1 MTRSLRRS
9 RRAPKTKS
17 GYNVGDVV
25 QITRNGVVL
34 EGRLAQFLSEG
45 SSPNPRWLVKFDG
58 QPHKDEE
65 MYERLFGKLL
75 ASVEDEDDQGDSG
88 SLQSQQKR
96 SKPSLPTR
104 TLAANTKG
112 SEVSSEEGGIGT
124 GDDSREI
131 SKAFAKNVTP
141 SVDGSNAESDT
152 SSNVET
158 TRSGRSGRVSA
169 REARSK
175 RRQAKIDVDVDG
187 NVVKEAVPPAD
198 GKRGPP
204 IPQGNAKKRQRG
216 ETDGGDVVKV
226 KLLTGTLYLYRGPY
240 RRVEFVRRV

>member
-1 MTRSLRRS
+1 M
-9 RRAPKTKS
+9 
-17 GYNVGDVV
+17 
-25 QITRNGVVL
+25 L

-75 ASVEDEDDQGDSG
+75 SSVEEEDDQGDSG
-88 SLQSQQKR
+88 SLQSQRKQ

-104 TLAANTKG
+104 T
-112 SEVSSEEGGIGT
+112 VSSSKESEASSEKGET
-124 GDDSREI
+124 GDDFGEE
-131 SKAFAKNVTP
+131 SKASANKISE
-141 SVDGSNAESDT
+141 SVDGSNAGSDT
-152 SSNVET
+152 SSNVES

-175 RRQAKIDVDVDG
+175 RRQAMIDEDVKDG
-187 NVVKEAVPPAD
+187 VVPAD
-198 GKRGPP
+198 GNPRPP
-204 IPQGNAKKRQRG
+204 ILPGNAKKRQRE

-226 KLLTGTLYLYRGPY
+226 KLLTGTLFLYRGRY
-240 RRVEFVRRV
+240 RRVEFIRRV